1 MKFLMRLN
9 ARITPNSGILKKPE
23 GDVHPEDVTRQ
34 DDPAG
39 PRCDQEFDES
49 LDSFVLITFNYNFSF
64 AGFSQTRR

>member
-1 MKFLMRLN
+1 MRLN
-9 ARITPNSGILKKPE
+9 ARITANSGILKKPE

-49 LDSFVLITFNYNFSF
+49 LDSFRPGTFWNTYDESNSKLLTF
-64 AGFSQTRR
+64 